1 MIDAASYMLLGFF
14 LGVRHAADADHV
26 VAVSTIVTRH
36 RTLRAGI
43 VTGAVWGIGHTV
55 TILVVGGVV
64 IVFRIVIPPALGLTM
79 EMTVALMLV
88 VLGLWSLRDGR
99 WPTSRCS
106 AWERSSEWC

>member
-43 VTGAVWGIGHTV
+43 VTGALWGIGHTV
-55 TILVVGGVV
+55 TVLLVGGAV
-64 IVFRIVIPPALGLTM
+64 IVFRIVIPPALGPTM

-88 VLGLWSLRDGR
+88 RLRLAALDAAR
-99 WPTSRCS
+99 
-106 AWERSSEWC
+106 